1 MTLKEALNR
10 ATSALAAHHISDASH
25 DIQLLLRHVLQITQ
39 AQLYL
44 QLEEELAPPEWERF
58 SSLLERRL
66 QHEPV
71 AYLVCHQEFF
81 GLDFYVDRRVLIPRP
96 ETELLVEMTLDFA
109 RSHSAGRPLIIADIG
124 TGSGAIAISLATNLI
139 NARICATDLSI
150 QALEVAAINRARH
163 GVDDRVVLLAGNL
176 LEPLPETADL
186 IVANLPYVSAI
197 ELQRTG
203 PELAFEPSVA
213 LAGGPDGLESIRL
226 LLHQAHELRQPRR
239 CLLLEIG
246 QGQSEEVLRLAR
258 NHFPEADIQ
267 AHRDPGGIERVVGI
281 AFPG

>member
-58 SSLLERRL
+58 SCLLERRL
-66 QHEPV
+66 RHEPV

-81 GLDFYVDRRVLIPRP
+81 GLDFYVDRRVLVPRP

-109 RSHSAGRPLIIADIG
+109 RSHSAVRPIIIADIG
-124 TGSGAIAISLATNLI
+124 TGSGAIAISLATNLT

-163 GVDDRVVLLAGNL
+163 GLDNRVVLLQGDL
-176 LEPLPETADL
+176 LAPLPGNVDL
-186 IVANLPYVSAI
+186 IVANLPYVMEP
-197 ELQRTG
+197 ELQTMA
-203 PELAFEPSVA
+203 PEIRFEPREA
-213 LAGGPDGLESIRL
+213 LDGGPDGLHSIRL

-246 QGQSEEVLRLAR
+246 MGQSEEVLRLAR

-267 AHRDPGGIERVVGI
+267 PHRDPGGIERVVTI
-281 AFPG
+281 TFPV